1 MSILLKMNIVHI
13 MKKAITTKEKILENA
28 KKEARRKGLEKI
40 GMREI
45 SSASSVALGT
55 LYNYFPDKESLI
67 IATISSIWN
76 ETIGNLKKPEGFVSA
91 LSVFMMLTRGTL
103 EVIGL
108 PLSSALDVSIFRD
121 SRNRSYSIVNRTYIV
136 IDVTA
141 EGKSEIK
148 LDLSNNSFYHQS
160 LSILIFH
167 IYCP

>member
-1 MSILLKMNIVHI
+1 

-108 PLSSALDVSIFRD
+108 PLSSALDASI
-121 SRNRSYSIVNRTYIV
+121 SGIAGI
-136 IDVTA
+136 
-141 EGKSEIK
+141 G
-148 LDLSNNSFYHQS
+148 H
-160 LSILIFH
+160 ILLGTGLILLLTLLRKAKAK
-167 IYCP
+167 

>member
-1 MSILLKMNIVHI
+1 MRILLRMNVVHI
-13 MKKAITTKEKILENA
+13 MRKAITTKEKIRENA
-28 KKEARRKGLEKI
+28 KKEARSKGLEKI

-55 LYNYFPDKESLI
+55 LYKYFPDKESLI

-108 PLSSALDVSIFRD
+108 PLSSALDASI
-121 SRNRSYSIVNRTYIV
+121 SGIAGI
-136 IDVTA
+136 
-141 EGKSEIK
+141 G
-148 LDLSNNSFYHQS
+148 H
-160 LSILIFH
+160 ILLGTGLILLLTSQRKAKAK
-167 IYCP
+167 

>member
-28 KKEARRKGLEKI
+28 KKEARSKGLEKI

-55 LYNYFPDKESLI
+55 LYKYFPDKESLI

-76 ETIGNLKKPEGFVSA
+76 ETIGNLKKPESFVSA

-108 PLSSALDVSIFRD
+108 PLSSALDASISGIAGIGHILLGTGLILLFVSLRK
-121 SRNRSYSIVNRTYIV
+121 
-136 IDVTA
+136 A
-141 EGKSEIK
+141 KAK
-148 LDLSNNSFYHQS
+148 
-160 LSILIFH
+160 
-167 IYCP
+167 

>member
-28 KKEARRKGLEKI
+28 KKEAYSKGLEKI

-45 SSASSVALGT
+45 SSASSVDLGT
-55 LYNYFPDKESLI
+55 LYKYFPDKESLI

-76 ETIGNLKKPEGFVSA
+76 ETIGKLKKPEGFVSA

-108 PLSSALDVSIFRD
+108 PLSSALDA
-121 SRNRSYSIVNRTYIV
+121 YISG
-136 IDVTA
+136 IA
-141 EGKSEIK
+141 GIG
-148 LDLSNNSFYHQS
+148 H
-160 LSILIFH
+160 ILL
-167 IYCP
+167 

>member
-1 MSILLKMNIVHI
+1 MSILLKMNVVHI

-28 KKEARRKGLEKI
+28 KKEARSKGLEKI

-67 IATISSIWN
+67 IATISYIWN

-91 LSVFMMLTRGTL
+91 LSVFMMLLRRTL

-108 PLSSALDVSIFRD
+108 PLSSALDASI
-121 SRNRSYSIVNRTYIV
+121 SGIAGI
-136 IDVTA
+136 
-141 EGKSEIK
+141 G
-148 LDLSNNSFYHQS
+148 H
-160 LSILIFH
+160 ILLGTGLILLLMSQRKAKAK
-167 IYCP
+167 

>member
-1 MSILLKMNIVHI
+1 

-28 KKEARRKGLEKI
+28 NKEARSKGLEKI

-91 LSVFMMLTRGTL
+91 LSVFMMLSRGTL

-108 PLSSALDVSIFRD
+108 PLSSALDASISGIAGIGHILLGTGLILLFVSLRK
-121 SRNRSYSIVNRTYIV
+121 
-136 IDVTA
+136 A
-141 EGKSEIK
+141 KAK
-148 LDLSNNSFYHQS
+148 
-160 LSILIFH
+160 
-167 IYCP
+167 

>member
-1 MSILLKMNIVHI
+1 

-45 SSASSVALGT
+45 SSASSVVLGT

-91 LSVFMMLTRGTL
+91 LSVFMMLPRGTL

-108 PLSSALDVSIFRD
+108 PLSSASDA
-121 SRNRSYSIVNRTYIV
+121 YISG
-136 IDVTA
+136 IA
-141 EGKSEIK
+141 GIG
-148 LDLSNNSFYHQS
+148 H
-160 LSILIFH
+160 ILLGTGLILLLTLLRKTKAK
-167 IYCP
+167 

>member
-1 MSILLKMNIVHI
+1 
-13 MKKAITTKEKILENA
+13 MKKAIMTKEKILENA

-91 LSVFMMLTRGTL
+91 LSVFMMLLRRTL

-108 PLSSALDVSIFRD
+108 PLSSALDASISGIAGIGHILLGTGLILLFVSLRK
-121 SRNRSYSIVNRTYIV
+121 
-136 IDVTA
+136 A
-141 EGKSEIK
+141 KAK
-148 LDLSNNSFYHQS
+148 
-160 LSILIFH
+160 
-167 IYCP
+167 

>member
-1 MSILLKMNIVHI
+1 MR
-13 MKKAITTKEKILENA
+13 KAITTKEKIRENA
-28 KKEARRKGLEKI
+28 KKEARSKGLEKI

-91 LSVFMMLTRGTL
+91 LSVFMMLPRRTL

-108 PLSSALDVSIFRD
+108 SLSSALDASI
-121 SRNRSYSIVNRTYIV
+121 SGIAGI
-136 IDVTA
+136 
-141 EGKSEIK
+141 G
-148 LDLSNNSFYHQS
+148 H
-160 LSILIFH
+160 ILLGTGLILLLTSQRKAKAK
-167 IYCP
+167 

>member
-1 MSILLKMNIVHI
+1 

-45 SSASSVALGT
+45 SSASSMALGT
-55 LYNYFPDKESLI
+55 LYKYFPDKESLI

-91 LSVFMMLTRGTL
+91 LSVFMMLLRRTL

-108 PLSSALDVSIFRD
+108 PLSSALDASISGIAGIGHILLRTGLILLFVSLRK
-121 SRNRSYSIVNRTYIV
+121 
-136 IDVTA
+136 A
-141 EGKSEIK
+141 KAK
-148 LDLSNNSFYHQS
+148 
-160 LSILIFH
+160 
-167 IYCP
+167 

>member
-13 MKKAITTKEKILENA
+13 MRKAITTKEKILENA
-28 KKEARRKGLEKI
+28 KKEARSKGLEKI
-40 GMREI
+40 GMRDI
-45 SSASSVALGT
+45 SSAYSVALGT

-108 PLSSALDVSIFRD
+108 PLSSALDA
-121 SRNRSYSIVNRTYIV
+121 YISG
-136 IDVTA
+136 IA
-141 EGKSEIK
+141 GIG
-148 LDLSNNSFYHQS
+148 H
-160 LSILIFH
+160 ILLGTGLILLLTLLRKTKAK
-167 IYCP
+167 

>member
-1 MSILLKMNIVHI
+1 
-13 MKKAITTKEKILENA
+13 MKKAIMTKEKIRENA
-28 KKEARRKGLEKI
+28 KKEARSKGLEKI

-55 LYNYFPDKESLI
+55 LYKYFPDKESLI

-108 PLSSALDVSIFRD
+108 PLSSALDAYISGIAGIGHILLGTGLILLFVSLRK
-121 SRNRSYSIVNRTYIV
+121 
-136 IDVTA
+136 A
-141 EGKSEIK
+141 KAK
-148 LDLSNNSFYHQS
+148 
-160 LSILIFH
+160 
-167 IYCP
+167 

>member
-1 MSILLKMNIVHI
+1 
-13 MKKAITTKEKILENA
+13 MKKAIMTKEKILENA
-28 KKEARRKGLEKI
+28 NKEARRKGLEKI

-91 LSVFMMLTRGTL
+91 LSVFMMLTRRTL

-108 PLSSALDVSIFRD
+108 SLSSALDASI
-121 SRNRSYSIVNRTYIV
+121 SGIAGI
-136 IDVTA
+136 
-141 EGKSEIK
+141 G
-148 LDLSNNSFYHQS
+148 H
-160 LSILIFH
+160 ILLGTGLILLLTLLRKAKAK
-167 IYCP
+167 

>member
-1 MSILLKMNIVHI
+1 

-28 KKEARRKGLEKI
+28 NKEARRKGLEKI

-91 LSVFMMLTRGTL
+91 LSVFMMLLRRTL

-108 PLSSALDVSIFRD
+108 PLSSALDAYISGIAGIGHILLGTGLILLFVSLRK
-121 SRNRSYSIVNRTYIV
+121 
-136 IDVTA
+136 A
-141 EGKSEIK
+141 KAK
-148 LDLSNNSFYHQS
+148 
-160 LSILIFH
+160 
-167 IYCP
+167 

>member
-1 MSILLKMNIVHI
+1 
-13 MKKAITTKEKILENA
+13 
-28 KKEARRKGLEKI
+28 
-40 GMREI
+40 MREI

-108 PLSSALDVSIFRD
+108 PLSSALDAYFRD
-121 SRNRSYSIVNRTYIV
+121 CRNRSYSIVNRTYIV
-136 IDVTA
+136 IDVAT

-167 IYCP
+167 IYYP

>member
-1 MSILLKMNIVHI
+1 MRILLKMNVVHI

-28 KKEARRKGLEKI
+28 KKEARSKGLEKI

-55 LYNYFPDKESLI
+55 LYKYFPDKESLI

-108 PLSSALDVSIFRD
+108 PLSSALDASI
-121 SRNRSYSIVNRTYIV
+121 SGIAGI
-136 IDVTA
+136 
-141 EGKSEIK
+141 G
-148 LDLSNNSFYHQS
+148 H
-160 LSILIFH
+160 ILLGTGLILLLTLLRKAKAK
-167 IYCP
+167 

>member
-1 MSILLKMNIVHI
+1 MR
-13 MKKAITTKEKILENA
+13 KAITTKEKILENA
-28 KKEARRKGLEKI
+28 KKEARSKGLEKI

-91 LSVFMMLTRGTL
+91 LSVFMMLSRGTL

-108 PLSSALDVSIFRD
+108 SLSSALDASISGIAGIGHILLGTGLILLFVSLRK
-121 SRNRSYSIVNRTYIV
+121 
-136 IDVTA
+136 A
-141 EGKSEIK
+141 KAK
-148 LDLSNNSFYHQS
+148 
-160 LSILIFH
+160 
-167 IYCP
+167 

>member
-1 MSILLKMNIVHI
+1 

-45 SSASSVALGT
+45 SSASSMALGT
-55 LYNYFPDKESLI
+55 LYNYSPDKESLI

-91 LSVFMMLTRGTL
+91 LSVFMMLLRRTL

-108 PLSSALDVSIFRD
+108 PLSSALDAYISGIAGIGHILLGTGLILLFVSLRK
-121 SRNRSYSIVNRTYIV
+121 
-136 IDVTA
+136 A
-141 EGKSEIK
+141 KAK
-148 LDLSNNSFYHQS
+148 
-160 LSILIFH
+160 
-167 IYCP
+167 

>member
-1 MSILLKMNIVHI
+1 
-13 MKKAITTKEKILENA
+13 MKKAITTKKKIRENA
-28 KKEARRKGLEKI
+28 KKEARSKGLEKI

-91 LSVFMMLTRGTL
+91 LSVFMMLTRRTL

-108 PLSSALDVSIFRD
+108 PLSSALDASISGIAGIGHILLGTGLILLFVSLRK
-121 SRNRSYSIVNRTYIV
+121 
-136 IDVTA
+136 A
-141 EGKSEIK
+141 KAK
-148 LDLSNNSFYHQS
+148 
-160 LSILIFH
+160 
-167 IYCP
+167 

>member
-1 MSILLKMNIVHI
+1 
-13 MKKAITTKEKILENA
+13 MKKAITTKEKIRENA

-91 LSVFMMLTRGTL
+91 LSVFMMLTRRTL
-103 EVIGL
+103 EVTGL
-108 PLSSALDVSIFRD
+108 PLSSALDASI
-121 SRNRSYSIVNRTYIV
+121 SGIAGIGHILLGTGLI
-136 IDVTA
+136 
-141 EGKSEIK
+141 
-148 LDLSNNSFYHQS
+148 S
-160 LSILIFH
+160 LLTSQRKAKAK
-167 IYCP
+167 

>member
-1 MSILLKMNIVHI
+1 
-13 MKKAITTKEKILENA
+13 MKKAITTKEKILKNA
-28 KKEARRKGLEKI
+28 KKEARSKGLEKI

-108 PLSSALDVSIFRD
+108 SLSSALDA
-121 SRNRSYSIVNRTYIV
+121 YISG
-136 IDVTA
+136 IA
-141 EGKSEIK
+141 GIG
-148 LDLSNNSFYHQS
+148 H
-160 LSILIFH
+160 ILLGTGLILLLTSQRKAKAK
-167 IYCP
+167 

>member
-1 MSILLKMNIVHI
+1 MRILLKMNVVHI

-28 KKEARRKGLEKI
+28 KKEARSKGLEKI

-67 IATISSIWN
+67 IATIFSIWN

-91 LSVFMMLTRGTL
+91 LSVFMMLLRRTL

-108 PLSSALDVSIFRD
+108 PLSSALDASISGIAGIGHILLGTGLILLLT
-121 SRNRSYSIVNRTYIV
+121 SRRK
-136 IDVTA
+136 A
-141 EGKSEIK
+141 KAK
-148 LDLSNNSFYHQS
+148 
-160 LSILIFH
+160 
-167 IYCP
+167 

>member
-1 MSILLKMNIVHI
+1 

-55 LYNYFPDKESLI
+55 LYNYSPDKESLI

-91 LSVFMMLTRGTL
+91 LSVFMMLPRGTL

-108 PLSSALDVSIFRD
+108 SLSSALDA
-121 SRNRSYSIVNRTYIV
+121 YISG
-136 IDVTA
+136 IA
-141 EGKSEIK
+141 GIG
-148 LDLSNNSFYHQS
+148 H
-160 LSILIFH
+160 ILLGTGLILLLTSQRKAKAK
-167 IYCP
+167 

>member
-1 MSILLKMNIVHI
+1 

-55 LYNYFPDKESLI
+55 LYKYFPDKESLI

-108 PLSSALDVSIFRD
+108 PLSSALDASISGIAGIGHILLGTGLILLFVSLRK
-121 SRNRSYSIVNRTYIV
+121 
-136 IDVTA
+136 A
-141 EGKSEIK
+141 KAK
-148 LDLSNNSFYHQS
+148 
-160 LSILIFH
+160 
-167 IYCP
+167 

>member
-1 MSILLKMNIVHI
+1 MSILLKMNVVHI
-13 MKKAITTKEKILENA
+13 MKKAIMTKEKILENA

-55 LYNYFPDKESLI
+55 LYKYFPDKESLI

-108 PLSSALDVSIFRD
+108 PLSSALDA
-121 SRNRSYSIVNRTYIV
+121 YISG
-136 IDVTA
+136 IA
-141 EGKSEIK
+141 GIG
-148 LDLSNNSFYHQS
+148 H
-160 LSILIFH
+160 ILLGTGLILLLMSQRKAKAK
-167 IYCP
+167 

>member
-1 MSILLKMNIVHI
+1 

-28 KKEARRKGLEKI
+28 KKEAYSKGLEKI

-108 PLSSALDVSIFRD
+108 PLSSALDASISGIAGIGHILLGTGLILLFVSLRK
-121 SRNRSYSIVNRTYIV
+121 
-136 IDVTA
+136 A
-141 EGKSEIK
+141 KAK
-148 LDLSNNSFYHQS
+148 
-160 LSILIFH
+160 
-167 IYCP
+167 

>member
-1 MSILLKMNIVHI
+1 

-91 LSVFMMLTRGTL
+91 LSVFMMLTRRTL

-108 PLSSALDVSIFRD
+108 SLSSALDASISGIAGIGHILLGTGLILLFVSLRK
-121 SRNRSYSIVNRTYIV
+121 
-136 IDVTA
+136 A
-141 EGKSEIK
+141 KAK
-148 LDLSNNSFYHQS
+148 
-160 LSILIFH
+160 
-167 IYCP
+167 